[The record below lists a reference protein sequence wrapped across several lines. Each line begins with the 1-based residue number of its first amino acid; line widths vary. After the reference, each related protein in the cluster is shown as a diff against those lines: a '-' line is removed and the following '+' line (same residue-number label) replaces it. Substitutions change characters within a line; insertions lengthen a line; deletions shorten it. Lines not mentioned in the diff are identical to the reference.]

1 MDSLIFPGFPGR
13 SCFYSFVV
21 ISILLVVFVRVFFMP
36 LGFHEDILL
45 RAMLNLR
52 VRGGDFV
59 YVVTCGPL
67 VGAVKRA
74 YESLRAMCLRQGFP
88 EPSLIELNCRDF
100 YGSVKSIR
108 QLISSIHD
116 ADIYL
121 CSGAGLRILTHII
134 EIALL
139 ASRRVFNLYY
149 EPEAEG
155 VEPILIPS
163 TLYLNIYKSPR
174 GREEDILKLVIS
186 NPGLSVKDITQSI
199 RVKEKTARNI
209 LTRLKNMGLVKRIGR
224 DRVQATE
231 LAIALYS

>member
-1 MDSLIFPGFPGR
+1 M
-13 SCFYSFVV
+13 
-21 ISILLVVFVRVFFMP
+21 RVFFMP

-108 QLISSIHD
+108 QLISGIHD
-116 ADIYL
+116 ADLYL

-139 ASRRVFNLYY
+139 ASRRIFNLYY

-155 VEPILIPS
+155 VEPILIPN
-163 TLYLNIYKSPR
+163 TLYLNIYRFPR
-174 GREEDILKLVIS
+174 GSEEDILKLVIS

-199 RVKEKTARNI
+199 RVKEKTVRNI